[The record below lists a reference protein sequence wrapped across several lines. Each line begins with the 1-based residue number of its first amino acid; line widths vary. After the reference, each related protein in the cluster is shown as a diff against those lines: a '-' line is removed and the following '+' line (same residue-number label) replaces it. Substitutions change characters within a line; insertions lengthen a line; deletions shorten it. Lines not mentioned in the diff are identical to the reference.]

1 MNSKLMKY
9 SDSEIKEVLLNTKTI
24 ALIEASHN
32 KDKPSNRVMKYLLEN
47 DYKVYPVN
55 NKESHGKIHGI
66 NVFPSLEK
74 IPCKIDMVNI
84 FQKNDIAGQ
93 TIIKAIE
100 LNIKYIWTQLNIFN
114 FEAANKALKS
124 NHVVIMNRC
133 TKIEHSELIKR
144 KT

>member
-1 MNSKLMKY
+1 MSLQRKNPGQKKLK
-9 SDSEIKEVLLNTKTI
+9 KKKFF
-24 ALIEASHN
+24 LIN
-32 KDKPSNRVMKYLLEN
+32 Y
-47 DYKVYPVN
+47 
-55 NKESHGKIHGI
+55 
-66 NVFPSLEK
+66 
-74 IPCKIDMVNI
+74 VNI